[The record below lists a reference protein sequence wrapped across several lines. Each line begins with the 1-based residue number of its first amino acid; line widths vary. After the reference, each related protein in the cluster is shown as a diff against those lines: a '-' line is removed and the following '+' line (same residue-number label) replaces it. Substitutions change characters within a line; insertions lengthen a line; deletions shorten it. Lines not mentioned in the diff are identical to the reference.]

1 MTTLI
6 LLLLSL
12 NSFAKT
18 TPVDLDFIKHEWKHI
33 LFFECNTR
41 KDYDCIKA
49 CTILKTNDEINCLG
63 LTIKA
68 NPDFY
73 FDLINENL
81 NTPANWTGK
90 VCTEPTLLKI
100 KRRYFKKYYKPFE
113 NIEPCLKSVVFDAG
127 VLSGPAYAK
136 KLLKRAKKSKLR
148 GNRLRDHYQHLYRE
162 TRLKTIRFQSGKKK
176 GKLKWEEYG
185 RGWQR
190 RLDHARKIR
199 SCD

>member
-1 MTTLI
+1 ML
-6 LLLLSL
+6 LFLLLSF
-12 NSFAKT
+12 SVFSQ

-33 LFFECNTR
+33 LYFECNTR
-41 KDYDCIKA
+41 KEYDCIKA

-73 FDLINENL
+73 FNLINENL

-100 KRRYFKKYYKPFE
+100 KRRYFKRYYKPFE
-113 NIEPCLKSVVFDAG
+113 GVEDCLKSVVFDAG
-127 VLSGPAYAK
+127 VLSGTGYAK
-136 KLLKRAKKSKLR
+136 KLLRRAKKSKLK
-148 GNRLRDHYQHLYRE
+148 GIKLRDHYQYLYRE
-162 TRLKTIRFQSGKKK
+162 TWLKKIRFQSGPKK
-176 GKLKWEEYG
+176 GQLKWDEFG

-190 RLDHARKIR
+190 RLDHAKKIR
-199 SCD
+199 GCN